1 MSESADNELLEQ
13 FVRNES
19 EAAFAML
26 VQRHIAL
33 VYSVALRHTANPE
46 HAQDITQAVFIILA
60 RKAGGLGRRTVVPG
74 WLYHTARLTAANF
87 QRAEA
92 RRIRREHEVFMQSTL
107 ETTAPEAVWREL
119 SPQLDEAMARLTATE
134 RDAVVL
140 RYFQN
145 KTLAEVGAAL
155 GLEERAAQKRVG
167 RALEKLR
174 NFFTKRGVVST
185 TAIIAA
191 ELSTNSI
198 HAVPVALAKLV
209 TAVAVAKG
217 STATVSTLT
226 LVKGT
231 LKLMTWIKVKF
242 AIGLGV
248 VGLGIGTTLVV
259 AQLATQPRHIQ
270 VPNAKE
276 PPTTSGD
283 LLGKG
288 SSCGVESQ
296 ESGDP

>member
-107 ETTAPEAVWREL
+107 EATAPEAVWREL
-119 SPQLDEAMARLTATE
+119 SLNSTGRW
-134 RDAVVL
+134 
-140 RYFQN
+140 
-145 KTLAEVGAAL
+145 
-155 GLEERAAQKRVG
+155 RV
-167 RALEKLR
+167 
-174 NFFTKRGVVST
+174 
-185 TAIIAA
+185 
-191 ELSTNSI
+191 
-198 HAVPVALAKLV
+198 
-209 TAVAVAKG
+209 
-217 STATVSTLT
+217 
-226 LVKGT
+226 
-231 LKLMTWIKVKF
+231 
-242 AIGLGV
+242 
-248 VGLGIGTTLVV
+248 
-259 AQLATQPRHIQ
+259 
-270 VPNAKE
+270 
-276 PPTTSGD
+276 
-283 LLGKG
+283 
-288 SSCGVESQ
+288 
-296 ESGDP
+296 